1 MTDDISIGIVAQLI
15 WREYFY
21 TMSAQN
27 VNYGQIADNPICLP
41 IPWYTNEKVALK
53 VEMVCL
59 SQVDS
64 LLDISSSL

>member
-27 VNYGQIADNPICLP
+27 VNYGYVYLKLIACL
-41 IPWYTNEKVALK
+41 TFHH
-53 VEMVCL
+53 L
-59 SQVDS
+59 SAN
-64 LLDISSSL
+64 